1 MILTYHECDKAPPIL
16 RNEKWRCFGDVE
28 SLILLGDLSGE
39 VALGQRFRA
48 RTSLKSVAEHSWE
61 TNMAQCVAGG
71 FLECLKA
78 NGDAKALCR
87 RWLPCQR
94 SLK

>member
-1 MILTYHECDKAPPIL
+1 MVKMHFVGNNWILAYEFRNLIAVKWHGIL
-16 RNEKWRCFGDVE
+16 R
-28 SLILLGDLSGE
+28 E

-78 NGDAKALCR
+78 NGEAKALCR